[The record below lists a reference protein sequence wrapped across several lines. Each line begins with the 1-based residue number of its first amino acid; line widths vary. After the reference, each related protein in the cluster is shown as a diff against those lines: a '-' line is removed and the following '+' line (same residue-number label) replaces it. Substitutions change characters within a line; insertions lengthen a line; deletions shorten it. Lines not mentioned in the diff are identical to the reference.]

1 MNSILSQ
8 LGLFACLVP
17 VLLWA
22 LRFQHR
28 ASIETA
34 LEVPPIAPTLPS
46 PERPERPRLEVVS
59 PVPRAKLAARYVAAR
74 ERDKALKPAD
84 LRGLAEYD
92 AQRHSNGAAE

>member
-8 LGLFACLVP
+8 LGLFACLIP

-34 LEVPPIAPTLPS
+34 LEVPPRAPTLPS
-46 PERPERPRLEVVS
+46 PERPRLEVVS
-59 PVPRAKLAARYVAAR
+59 TVPRAKLAARYVAAR